1 MRFVPTRIHGI
12 VDWLLGALLIALPW
26 LLGFAGGGPETY
38 VPVAL
43 GSIGL
48 LVTFFT
54 DHECGIVRRIP
65 MSGHLAVD
73 ALAGVALAVSP
84 WVLGFAET
92 VWLPHLVLGVTELAA
107 AFVTKTVPGDRQSAP

>member
-48 LVTFFT
+48 LVTFSQ
-54 DHECGIVRRIP
+54 I
-65 MSGHLAVD
+65 MS
-73 ALAGVALAVSP
+73 
-84 WVLGFAET
+84 
-92 VWLPHLVLGVTELAA
+92 TELSGASDERT
-107 AFVTKTVPGDRQSAP
+107 FGG